1 MPHPTKAYF
10 SAESHLVFDQLKKL
24 LGQTALYGLSSIL
37 GKVLN
42 FLLVPLHTAV
52 LSQSAYGINT
62 DFYVL
67 IAFLIVILTYGMET
81 SFFRFSEKRTEKKDV
96 VYSTA
101 FLSILITTGLFIA
114 LAFVFF
120 DPLASALKY
129 ESNSRYIQW
138 LLLILAMDAIA
149 AIPFARLRA
158 QNRAVRF
165 VVVKLTLIF
174 ANILFNLIFFLP
186 SIINSRLPFDPMPYW
201 FGENMGVGYIFLA
214 NLFASAIMLLMLLP
228 ELLKVPW
235 KFDTAIWRA
244 MLVFGVPLMISGLA
258 GVANEMLDR
267 QLLKYLLPE
276 DIWQSQVGIYG
287 AVYKISIFLV
297 LFNQAFR
304 YAAEPFFFSS
314 EKKENAKETFAV
326 VMNYFV
332 IVMSLGFVLIMA
344 YLDVV
349 KHFIDSKFWEGLYIV
364 PILLMANV
372 FLGVNTNLS
381 FWYKLSDKTNYAIVI
396 TGFGLLLTVGLNVYL
411 IPRLGY
417 EGAAWA
423 TLASYGGMM
432 LLSYILGQRVY
443 PIPYQTGR
451 IVLVMILAFLF
462 GYLAYHFSMNTFVPQ
477 TAIFLGFVA
486 LLAFLERDALKRLKL
501 RIQQRNS

>member
-1 MPHPTKAYF
+1 
-10 SAESHLVFDQLKKL
+10 VFDQLKRL
-24 LGQTALYGLSSIL
+24 FGQTAVYGLSSIL

-52 LSQSAYGINT
+52 LTQSAYGINT

-81 SFFRFSEKRTEKKDV
+81 AFFRFSEKRNQQKEL

-101 FLSILITTGLFIA
+101 LLSILATTGLFMA
-114 LAFVFF
+114 AAFLFF
-120 DPLASALKY
+120 EPLTTALKY
-129 ESNSRYIQW
+129 QDNQQYIQW

-158 QNRAVRF
+158 QNRALRF
-165 VVVKLTLIF
+165 VVIKLTLISS
-174 ANILFNLIFFLP
+174 NIAFNLLFFLP
-186 SIINSRLPFDPMPYW
+186 ALVNARLPFDPLPYW
-201 FGENMGVGYIFLA
+201 FGENLGVGYIFLA
-214 NLFASAIMLLMLLP
+214 NLLASAIMLIMLLP
-228 ELLKVPW
+228 EMVKVPW
-235 KFDTAIWRA
+235 RFNWSLWKA
-244 MLVFGVPLMISGLA
+244 MLVFGIPLMISGLA
-258 GVANEMLDR
+258 GIANEMLDR

-276 DIWQSQVGIYG
+276 ANWQAQVGIYG
-287 AVYKISIFLV
+287 AVYKISIFLI

-314 EKKENAKETFAV
+314 QKRENAKETFAV

-332 IVMSLGFVLIMA
+332 IVMSIGFVMIMA
-344 YLDVV
+344 YLDIV
-349 KHFIDSKFWEGLYIV
+349 KYFIDSKFWEGLHIV

-396 TGFGLLLTVGLNVYL
+396 TGIGLLLTVGLNVYL
-411 IPRLGY
+411 IPKIGY

-432 LLSYILGQRVY
+432 VISYFLGQRMY

-451 IVLVMILAFLF
+451 IVFVMILAFLF

-477 TAIFLGFVA
+477 TAFFIGFLG
-486 LLAFLERDALKRLKL
+486 LLAWLERDALKRLIV
-501 RIQQRNS
+501 RIQQRKA

>member
-1 MPHPTKAYF
+1 M
-10 SAESHLVFDQLKKL
+10 FDQLKKL

-81 SFFRFSEKRTEKKDV
+81 SFFRFSEKRANKKDA

-101 FLSILITTGLFIA
+101 LISILVSTVLFMG
-114 LAFVFF
+114 LAFAFF
-120 DPLASALKY
+120 NPLANALKY
-129 ESNSRYIQW
+129 QDNQQYIQW

-165 VVVKLTLIF
+165 VVVKLMLIF
-174 ANILFNLIFFLP
+174 SNIFFNLLFFLP
-186 SIINSRLPFDPMPYW
+186 SIINTHLPFDVMPYW
-201 FGENMGVGYIFLA
+201 FGANLGVGYIFLA
-214 NLFASAIMLLMLLP
+214 NLFASAIMLIMLLP
-228 ELLKVPW
+228 EMLRVPW
-235 KFDTAIWRA
+235 KFDIALWRA
-244 MLVFGVPLMISGLA
+244 MLVFGIPLMISGLA
-258 GVANEMLDR
+258 GVANEMFDR

-276 DIWQSQVGIYG
+276 NTWQAQVGIYG

-314 EKKENAKETFAV
+314 EKRENAKETFAV

-332 IVMSLGFVLIMA
+332 MVMSIGFVLIMA

-349 KHFIDSKFWEGLYIV
+349 KHFIDSKFWEGLHIV

-381 FWYKLSDKTNYAIVI
+381 FWYKLSDRTNYAIVI
-396 TGFGLLLTVGLNVYL
+396 TGFGLLLTIGLNVYL
-411 IPRLGY
+411 IPKIGY

-423 TLASYGGMM
+423 TLVSYGGMM
-432 LLSYILGQRVY
+432 LLSYILGQRLY
-443 PIPYQTGR
+443 PIPYKTGR
-451 IVLVMILAFLF
+451 IVLVMLLAFLF

-477 TAIFLGFVA
+477 TAFFIGFIG
-486 LLAFLERDALKRLKL
+486 LLAFLERDALKRLKQRL
-501 RIQQRNS
+501 QQRNA

>member
-1 MPHPTKAYF
+1 
-10 SAESHLVFDQLKKL
+10 VFDQLKRL
-24 LGQTALYGLSSIL
+24 FGQTAVYGLSSIL

-52 LSQSAYGINT
+52 LTQSAYGINT

-81 SFFRFSEKRTEKKDV
+81 AFFRFSEKRNQQKEL

-101 FLSILITTGLFIA
+101 LLSILATTGLFMA
-114 LAFVFF
+114 AAFLFF
-120 DPLASALKY
+120 EPLTTALKY
-129 ESNSRYIQW
+129 QDNQQYIQW

-158 QNRAVRF
+158 QNRALRF
-165 VVVKLTLIF
+165 VVIKLTLISS
-174 ANILFNLIFFLP
+174 NIAFNLLFFLP
-186 SIINSRLPFDPMPYW
+186 ALVNARLPFDPLPYW
-201 FGENMGVGYIFLA
+201 FGENLGVGYIFLA
-214 NLFASAIMLLMLLP
+214 NLLASAIMLIMLLP
-228 ELLKVPW
+228 EMVKIPW
-235 KFDTAIWRA
+235 RFNWSLWKA
-244 MLVFGVPLMISGLA
+244 MLVFGIPLMISGLA
-258 GVANEMLDR
+258 GIANEMLDR

-276 DIWQSQVGIYG
+276 ANWQAQVGIYG
-287 AVYKISIFLV
+287 AVYKISIFLI

-314 EKKENAKETFAV
+314 QKRENAKETFAV

-332 IVMSLGFVLIMA
+332 IVMSIGFVMIMA
-344 YLDVV
+344 YLDIV
-349 KHFIDSKFWEGLYIV
+349 KYFIDSKFWEGLHIV

-396 TGFGLLLTVGLNVYL
+396 TGIGLLLTVGLNVYL
-411 IPRLGY
+411 IPKIGY

-432 LLSYILGQRVY
+432 VISYFLGQRMY

-451 IVLVMILAFLF
+451 IVFVMILAFLF

-477 TAIFLGFVA
+477 TAFFIGFLG
-486 LLAFLERDALKRLKL
+486 LLAWLERDALKRLIV
-501 RIQQRNS
+501 RIQQRKA

>member
-1 MPHPTKAYF
+1 
-10 SAESHLVFDQLKKL
+10 VFDQLKRL
-24 LGQTALYGLSSIL
+24 FEQTAVYGLSSIL

-52 LSQSAYGINT
+52 LTQSAYGINT

-81 SFFRFSEKRTEKKDV
+81 AFFRFSEKRNQQKEL

-101 FLSILITTGLFIA
+101 LLSILATTGLFMTA
-114 LAFVFF
+114 AFLFF
-120 DPLASALKY
+120 EPLTTALKY
-129 ESNSRYIQW
+129 QDNQQYIQW

-158 QNRAVRF
+158 QNRALRF
-165 VVVKLTLIF
+165 VVIKLTLISS
-174 ANILFNLIFFLP
+174 NIAFNLLFFLP
-186 SIINSRLPFDPMPYW
+186 ALVNARLPFDPLPYW
-201 FGENMGVGYIFLA
+201 FGENLGVGYIFLA
-214 NLFASAIMLLMLLP
+214 NLLASAIMLIMLLP
-228 ELLKVPW
+228 EMVKVPW
-235 KFDTAIWRA
+235 RFNWSLWKA
-244 MLVFGVPLMISGLA
+244 MLVFGIPLMISGLA
-258 GVANEMLDR
+258 GIANEMLDR

-276 DIWQSQVGIYG
+276 ANWQAQVGIYG
-287 AVYKISIFLV
+287 AVYKISIFLI

-314 EKKENAKETFAV
+314 QKRENAKETFAV

-332 IVMSLGFVLIMA
+332 IVMSIGFVMIMA
-344 YLDVV
+344 YLDIV
-349 KHFIDSKFWEGLYIV
+349 KYFIDSKFWEGLHIV

-396 TGFGLLLTVGLNVYL
+396 TGIGLLLTVGLNVYL
-411 IPRLGY
+411 IPKIGY

-432 LLSYILGQRVY
+432 VISYFLGQRMY

-451 IVLVMILAFLF
+451 IVFVMILAFLF

-477 TAIFLGFVA
+477 TAFFIGFLG
-486 LLAFLERDALKRLKL
+486 LLAWLERDALKRLIV
-501 RIQQRNS
+501 RIQQRKA

>member
-1 MPHPTKAYF
+1 
-10 SAESHLVFDQLKKL
+10 VFDQLKRL
-24 LGQTALYGLSSIL
+24 FGQTAVYGLSSIL

-52 LSQSAYGINT
+52 LTQSAYGINT

-81 SFFRFSEKRTEKKDV
+81 AFFRFSEKRNQQKEL

-101 FLSILITTGLFIA
+101 LLSILATTGLFMA
-114 LAFVFF
+114 AAFLFF
-120 DPLASALKY
+120 EPLTTALKY
-129 ESNSRYIQW
+129 QDNQQYIQW

-158 QNRAVRF
+158 QNRALRF
-165 VVVKLTLIF
+165 VVIKLTLISS
-174 ANILFNLIFFLP
+174 NIAFNLLFFLP
-186 SIINSRLPFDPMPYW
+186 ALVNARLPFDPLPYW
-201 FGENMGVGYIFLA
+201 FGENLGVGYIFLA
-214 NLFASAIMLLMLLP
+214 NLLASAIMLIMLLP
-228 ELLKVPW
+228 EMVKVPW
-235 KFDTAIWRA
+235 RFNWSLWKA
-244 MLVFGVPLMISGLA
+244 MLVFGIPLMISGLA
-258 GVANEMLDR
+258 GIANEMLDR

-276 DIWQSQVGIYG
+276 ANWQAQVGIYG
-287 AVYKISIFLV
+287 AVYKISIFLI

-314 EKKENAKETFAV
+314 QKRENAKETFAV

-332 IVMSLGFVLIMA
+332 IVMSIGFVMIMA
-344 YLDVV
+344 YLDIV
-349 KHFIDSKFWEGLYIV
+349 KYFIDSKFWEGLHIV

-396 TGFGLLLTVGLNVYL
+396 TGIGLLLTVGLNVYL
-411 IPRLGY
+411 IPKIGY

-432 LLSYILGQRVY
+432 VISYFLGQRMY

-451 IVLVMILAFLF
+451 IVFVMILAFLF

-477 TAIFLGFVA
+477 TAFFIGFLG
-486 LLAFLERDALKRLKL
+486 LLAWLERDALKRLKV
-501 RIQQRNS
+501 RIQQRKA